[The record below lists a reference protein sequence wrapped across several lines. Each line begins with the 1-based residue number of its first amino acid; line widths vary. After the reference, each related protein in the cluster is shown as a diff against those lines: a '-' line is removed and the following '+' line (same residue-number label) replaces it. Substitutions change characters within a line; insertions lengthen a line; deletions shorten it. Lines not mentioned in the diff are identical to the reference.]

1 MKKIIV
7 GIFSLVLLLAAQ
19 NAFASTWNG
28 ASNDCRSISI
38 ANATTNEGYAYPCW
52 PSSSVSADAGDTLN
66 VRIYYHNTGTATA
79 NNTTVTLNAPINGSA
94 SFSKSFSGN
103 INSDQGGLSL
113 STVTANLSSS
123 QTITFNNVKWYTNN
137 TSETLTALPNGQSGS
152 EILSGGLN
160 LGSIAPGWA
169 TQGSLVVSF
178 HVSNTTPPVE
188 NCTISNF
195 NSSPST
201 INKGD
206 SSVLSWNT
214 TNCNSVSISPGV
226 GSVNVS
232 GSQSVYPTSTTTYTL
247 TAYGSNNVAQSK
259 TTVVTVNQPVDNCAI
274 TSFTANPT
282 SINLGGSSSLSWSTT
297 NCISAT
303 ISNLGYNVP
312 TNGTQSVWPTGT
324 TSYTLTAVGISGV
337 SQTRN
342 VIVTINLIDPVCSI
356 SSFSANPTTIDKGD
370 SSALNWS
377 TTNCTGANIYPTLGT
392 VNTTGGQSVY
402 PTQSTTYTLTAYG
415 TSGAAQTR
423 TVTVNVNQPTL
434 NCAIG
439 SFTANPTTIDKGDSS
454 SLSWSTSNCTNVTIY
469 PTLGT
474 VNASGTQSVYP
485 LTSTAY
491 ALTAY
496 SANGSSQ
503 TRTVTV
509 NVNQPTYSYCTIK
522 TFTANSTSI
531 KTNES
536 VTLSWD
542 TENCTSVNISGVGN
556 NLAASGMKT
565 VYPTSSITYILTGN
579 SLSGT
584 KPTRSLDITV
594 SDGPSY
600 ACTIKTFSSNSTSI
614 RANDAVTLTWDTD
627 NCTSVT
633 ISGVGSNLA
642 ASGTKTIYPLVSTTY
657 VLTGNSNGTIKPTKT
672 IDITVTDNTL
682 YNCSVGSF
690 TAGPTS
696 IILGG
701 FSTLNWA
708 TSNCNTVTISNL
720 GYNVPTSSIAGGQSV
735 WPAQTTTYVL
745 TAYGTT
751 GAAQTRSV
759 TITVTDPTSY
769 SCVIKTFTANSTS
782 IKTNESVT
790 LSWDTDNC
798 TSVTISGVGSN
809 LAASGTKTVY
819 PTASTTYT
827 LTGNSASSVKPTR
840 SIDITVTNN
849 PTYNCSIKTFSANT
863 TSIKEGDPVTIT
875 WDTDNCTSVDISNVG
890 STLGASGTKTIYP
903 SATGAYTLTGNSADW
918 TKPTRTINITVT
930 SNPTYVCS
938 IKNFNASNVSISK
951 GDSTVLTWNTTDCTS
966 VTISNLGYNVP
977 VNSVSGGQSVW
988 PTTTTTY
995 TLIAYGATGTAQTK
1009 AVTVYVDSS
1018 SHSNKC
1024 EITSFSASDTNIQD
1038 GDSTILRW
1046 NTTDCD
1052 HVKLSGYSGNVSL
1065 DGSKTVYP
1073 TDDTTYTLTA
1083 YDTDGTHQTDTIK
1096 IYVDNNNNN
1105 NNNSNCSIDSFT
1117 ASNTY
1122 VNQGNPVTL
1131 RWYTSNC
1138 NNVSVSTIGTVYASG
1153 SQIIYP
1159 TYSTNYILTASNY
1172 NGGSQTRSVYVTVNN
1187 SYIQP
1192 IIQPIIQPVLPVY
1205 NSCAV
1210 TTVAT
1215 NVNQNGAQ
1223 LNGIITS
1230 VNGANTYFEY
1240 GTSVNL
1246 GYRTNSRYV
1255 NGNVNF
1261 SDMVSGLAPNTIYYF
1276 RMNSDCQG
1284 GSALGAMEVFRTTA
1298 IPNANNN
1305 NTNTTN
1311 TTRTVVVQ
1319 GTTVVGTASP
1329 ILLNIT
1335 NKYELIG
1342 QGDLID
1348 YVVDY
1353 KNIGGTR
1360 LIRPM
1365 VQVILPS
1372 NVTLIN
1378 ASRGTYSVDDHTLS
1392 APLEDLEV
1400 GQEGV
1405 IYLQAIVDS
1414 VPLNNSQIVTT
1425 AILVYTSAN
1434 GSQEN
1439 AMAYVLNA
1447 PKITGI
1453 VAGDSTL
1460 AGNAF
1465 FAGLLSIGL
1474 LGWLLILL
1482 LILIIILI
1490 ARSYNRNGRISES
1503 KTVTHTTT
1511 Q

>member
-7 GIFSLVLLLAAQ
+7 GIFSFVLLFAAQ
-19 NAFASTWNG
+19 NAFAATWNG
-28 ASNDCRSISI
+28 EANDCRGISI
-38 ANATTNEGYAYPCW
+38 VNATTNEGYAHPCW

-79 NNTTVTLNAPINGSA
+79 NNTVVTLNAPISGSA
-94 SFSKSFSGN
+94 GTSKSFSGN
-103 INSDQGGLSL
+103 ISSDQGGLSL
-113 STVTANLSSS
+113 SSVTAHLSSS
-123 QTITFNNVKWYTNN
+123 QVITFNNVKWYTNN
-137 TSETLTALPNGQSGS
+137 TSETLTSLPGGQSGS

-259 TTVVTVNQPVDNCAI
+259 TTVVTVNQPQLCQDTRATNYGGVLPCNIPQSVCAI
-274 TSFTANPT
+274 NSFTANPT
-282 SINLGGSSSLSWSTT
+282 
-297 NCISAT
+297 
-303 ISNLGYNVP
+303 
-312 TNGTQSVWPTGT
+312 
-324 TSYTLTAVGISGV
+324 
-337 SQTRN
+337 
-342 VIVTINLIDPVCSI
+342 TIN
-356 SSFSANPTTIDKGD
+356 KGD
-370 SSALNWS
+370 SSTLNWS
-377 TTNCTGANIYPTLGT
+377 TTNCTGANIYPTLGV
-392 VNTTGGQSVY
+392 VNTSGSQSVY

-423 TVTVNVNQPTL
+423 TVTVNVNQPIVS
-434 NCAIG
+434 NCSIG

-454 SLSWSTSNCTNVTIY
+454 LLSWNTSNCTNVTIY

-474 VNASGTQSVYP
+474 VSASGTQGVYP

-509 NVNQPTYSYCTIK
+509 NVNQPTFSYCTIK

-542 TENCTSVNISGVGN
+542 TDNCTSVNISGVGN

-579 SLSGT
+579 SSSGT

-600 ACTIKTFSSNSTSI
+600 ACTIKTFTSNTTSI

-642 ASGTKTIYPLVSTTY
+642 ASGTKTIYPTSSTTY
-657 VLTGNSNGTIKPTKT
+657 VLTGNSNGAIKPTKS

-682 YNCSVGSF
+682 YNCSIGSF

-708 TSNCNTVTISNL
+708 TSNCTAVTISNL

-759 TITVTDPTSY
+759 TVTVTDPTSY

-827 LTGNSASSVKPTR
+827 LTGNSAGSVKPTR

-951 GDSTVLTWNTTDCTS
+951 GDSTILTWNTTDCTS

-1018 SHSNKC
+1018 SNSNSC

-1096 IYVDNNNNN
+1096 IYVDSNNNN

-1159 TYSTNYILTASNY
+1159 TYSTNYVLTASNY
-1172 NGGSQTRSVYVTVNN
+1172 NGGKQTRSVYVTVNN
-1187 SYIQP
+1187 SYV
-1192 IIQPIIQPVLPVY
+1192 QPIIQPVLPVY

-1230 VNGANTYFEY
+1230 PVGANTYFEY
-1240 GTSVNL
+1240 GTTVNL
-1246 GYRTNSRYV
+1246 GYRTNSRFV

-1261 SDMVSGLAPNTIYYF
+1261 SDMVTGLSPYTIYYF
-1276 RMNSDCQG
+1276 RMVSDCQNG
-1284 GSALGAMEVFRTTA
+1284 RSLGSMEVFRTAAVPTV
-1298 IPNANNN
+1298 NN

-1353 KNIGGTR
+1353 KNIGSTI
-1360 LIRPM
+1360 LTRPM
-1365 VQVILPS
+1365 VQVMLPA

-1378 ASRGTYSVDDHTLS
+1378 ASRGTYSADDHTLS
-1392 APLEDLEV
+1392 VPLEDLYP

-1405 IYLQAIVDS
+1405 IYLQARVDS

-1490 ARSYNRNGRISES
+1490 SRSYNRNGRISES

>member
-1 MKKIIV
+1 MKNNMKKIIV
-7 GIFSLVLLLAAQ
+7 GIFSLVLIFAAQ

-28 ASNDCRSISI
+28 ESNDCRSISI
-38 ANATTNEGYAYPCW
+38 LNATTNEGYAHPCW

-79 NNTTVTLNAPINGSA
+79 NNTTITLNAPIGSA
-94 SFSKSFSGN
+94 GFSKSFSGN

-113 STVTANLSSS
+113 SSVTANLSSS

-137 TSETLTALPNGQSGS
+137 TSETLTALPSGQSGA

-160 LGSIAPGWA
+160 LGSIAPGWS

-178 HVSNTTPPVE
+178 HVSNTTQPVE

-195 NSSPST
+195 NASSST

-214 TNCNSVSISPGV
+214 TNCNSVSISPGI

-274 TSFTANPT
+274 SNFTASSN
-282 SINLGGSSSLSWSTT
+282 SITKGDSSTLNWNTT
-297 NCISAT
+297 NCTSANISPNIGSVNTSGNQLVSPIIAT
-303 ISNLGYNVP
+303 N
-312 TNGTQSVWPTGT
+312 
-324 TSYTLTAVGISGV
+324 YTLTAYGNSGV
-337 SQTRN
+337 AQTRTITITVSQPVVSN
-342 VIVTINLIDPVCSI
+342 CAIVNFTANSATINS
-356 SSFSANPTTIDKGD
+356 GD
-370 SSALNWS
+370 SSLLNWS
-377 TTNCTGANIYPTLGT
+377 TTNCTGANISPSIGNIN
-392 VNTTGGQSVY
+392 VSGSQSVY
-402 PTQSTTYTLTAYG
+402 PTSTTTYTLTAYG
-415 TSGAAQTR
+415 NSGAAQNR
-423 TVTVNVNQPTL
+423 TVLVTVNQPV
-434 NCAIG
+434 
-439 SFTANPTTIDKGDSS
+439 
-454 SLSWSTSNCTNVTIY
+454 SN
-469 PTLGT
+469 
-474 VNASGTQSVYP
+474 
-485 LTSTAY
+485 
-491 ALTAY
+491 
-496 SANGSSQ
+496 
-503 TRTVTV
+503 
-509 NVNQPTYSYCTIK
+509 YCIIK
-522 TFTANSTSI
+522 TFTANITSI
-531 KTNES
+531 KSNES
-536 VTLSWD
+536 TTLS
-542 TENCTSVNISGVGN
+542 
-556 NLAASGMKT
+556 
-565 VYPTSSITYILTGN
+565 
-579 SLSGT
+579 
-584 KPTRSLDITV
+584 
-594 SDGPSY
+594 
-600 ACTIKTFSSNSTSI
+600 
-614 RANDAVTLTWDTD
+614 WDTD
-627 NCTSVT
+627 NCTSVN

-642 ASGTKTIYPLVSTTY
+642 ASGTKTVYPTDSTTY
-657 VLTGNSNGTIKPTKT
+657 TLTGNSSYGTKPTRSL
-672 IDITVTDNTL
+672 DITVTNNPT
-682 YNCSVGSF
+682 YNCSVTSF
-690 TAGPTS
+690 TAGPVS

-701 FSTLNWA
+701 FSTLTWA
-708 TSNCNTVTISNL
+708 TSNCTSVTISNL
-720 GYNVPTSSIAGGQSV
+720 GYNVPVNSTSPGQSV
-735 WPAQTTTYVL
+735 WPAQTTTYNL
-745 TAYGTT
+745 TAYGNS

-759 TITVTDPTSY
+759 TVTVTDSTSY
-769 SCVIKTFTANSTS
+769 SCTIKTFTANSTS
-782 IKTNESVT
+782 IKSNESVT

-827 LTGNSASSVKPTR
+827 LTGNSAGSVKPTR

-849 PTYNCSIKTFSANT
+849 PTYNCSIKTFTANT
-863 TSIKEGDPVTIT
+863 TSIKAGDPVIIT

-903 SATGAYTLTGNSADW
+903 SVTGTYTLTGNSADW

-930 SNPTYVCS
+930 SSPTYVCS
-938 IKNFNASNVSISK
+938 IKNFNANNISISK
-951 GDSTVLTWNTTDCTS
+951 GNSTVLTWSTTDCTS

-977 VNSVSGGQSVW
+977 VNSVSGGQSIW
-988 PTTTTTY
+988 PTNTTTY

-1009 AVTVYVDSS
+1009 DVTVYVDSS
-1018 SHSNKC
+1018 SNSNSC
-1024 EITSFSASDTNIQD
+1024 EITSFSASDTNIQN
-1038 GDSTILRW
+1038 GDSTVLRW

-1052 HVKLSGYSGNVSL
+1052 HVKLSSYSGNVSL
-1065 DGSKTVYP
+1065 NGSKTVYP
-1073 TDDTTYTLTA
+1073 SDDTTYTLTA
-1083 YDTDGTHQTDTIK
+1083 YDIYGNHQTDTIK
-1096 IYVDNNNNN
+1096 IYVDNNNN

-1138 NNVSVSTIGTVYASG
+1138 NNISVSTIGTVYASG

-1172 NGGSQTRSVYVTVNN
+1172 YGGSQTRSVYVTVNN

-1192 IIQPIIQPVLPVY
+1192 VIQPVLPVY

-1215 NVNQNGAQ
+1215 NVNQNSAQ

-1230 VNGANTYFEY
+1230 STGANTYFEY

-1261 SDMVSGLAPNTIYYF
+1261 SDMVTGLTPYTIYYF
-1276 RMNSDCQG
+1276 RMVSDCQG
-1284 GSALGAMEVFRTTA
+1284 GKSLGAMEIFRTLATQTTS
-1298 IPNANNN
+1298 NYNN

-1353 KNIGGTR
+1353 KNIGSAILT
-1360 LIRPM
+1360 RPM
-1365 VQVILPS
+1365 VQVVLPT

-1392 APLEDLEV
+1392 VPLEDLLV

-1405 IYLQAIVDS
+1405 VYLQVRVDS
-1414 VPLNNSQIVTT
+1414 IPLNNSQIVTT

-1439 AMAYVLNA
+1439 AMAYVLNS
-1447 PKITGI
+1447 PKLTGV
-1453 VAGDSTL
+1453 VAGDNNL

-1482 LILIIILI
+1482 LILIIVLI
-1490 ARSYNRNGRISES
+1490 SRSYNRNSRISES